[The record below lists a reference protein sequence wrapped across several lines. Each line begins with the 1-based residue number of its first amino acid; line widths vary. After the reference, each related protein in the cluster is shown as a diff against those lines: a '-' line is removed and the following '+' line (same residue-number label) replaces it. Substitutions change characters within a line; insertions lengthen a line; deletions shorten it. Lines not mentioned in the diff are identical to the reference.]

1 MSETLKELH
10 NALEPETLLE
20 HFSLEQHGPLYVLSA
35 GLEGQEEALNALGLQ
50 PKDQGLFHTS
60 PEWIEKMELGQ
71 HHYWR
76 IGVMPDNDY
85 LFQVILPVNGFGP
98 DFEQWLEEQYSGET
112 FED

>member
-1 MSETLKELH
+1 MKELH